1 MAIIQSGA
9 SSTTLTTV
17 DPTFNAI
24 RNSEHPP
31 EILGAYSL
39 SSISGAL
46 TLVAAGTPS
55 APQPLY
61 AFRYAPATA
70 TQLCMIRRIE
80 VGFNTTTVFTA
91 AQSLQYNILL
101 ARAFSASYTVNATT
115 QLFTQ
120 SNTGKM
126 RTVMPQSG
134 FVSGGLIQIAT
145 TAAMTT
151 TAAFTADTQFMATV
165 NGTTSAVGAS
175 LLMAPI
181 FQHQPGDYPLIFAA
195 NEGFI
200 INNGQV
206 MGAGGVGNLIVN
218 IEWMELAATTGNA
231 IAY

>member
-9 SSTTLTTV
+9 SSTNLLTV
-17 DPTFNAI
+17 DPTFAAA
-24 RNSEHPP
+24 RVSEHPP
-31 EILGAYSL
+31 EILGAYMMGMT
-39 SSISGAL
+39 SGLL
-46 TLVAAGTPS
+46 TG
-55 APQPLY
+55 APANSVVY
-61 AFRYAPATA
+61 AFRWAPSAT
-70 TQLCMIRRIE
+70 TNLCMIRRIE
-80 VGFNTTTVFTA
+80 VGFATTTAFTA
-91 AQSLQYNILL
+91 AQTLAYSLQA
-101 ARAFSASYTVNATT
+101 ARSFTASYTTGGT
-115 QLFTQ
+115 QALFTQ
-120 SNTGKM
+120 TNTGKM